1 MTKGLFMTTGTFTP
15 AARDEAHQAGTAP
28 IDLVDGERLCQLLK
42 EHGLG
47 VGTELVETVS
57 VDTSFFDSL

>member
-1 MTKGLFMTTGTFTP
+1 MK
-15 AARDEAHQAGTAP
+15 HQAGTAP